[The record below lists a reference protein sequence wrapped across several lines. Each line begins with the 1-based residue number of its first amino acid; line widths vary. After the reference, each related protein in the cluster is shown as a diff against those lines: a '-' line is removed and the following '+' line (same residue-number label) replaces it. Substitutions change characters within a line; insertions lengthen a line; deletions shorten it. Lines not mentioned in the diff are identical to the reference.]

1 MSIIKY
7 NNFTSFNLPDVSL
20 SEMSYIV
27 NSYIEESVSDL
38 QVKCLLADN
47 RCIQESGIQYFT
59 EENDD
64 GKKKLGEKIK
74 EIASSVWDAIVG
86 IFNKIKRFISGI
98 ITGVKIK
105 KLGKDYKEMI
115 NLIPTAS
122 VAKTVDTTVDMMYN
136 IDSFISIMDS
146 DSGKYIK
153 MENDD
158 LKKSFQHKDPKKLV
172 TKQYVLDYA
181 FGGFRNVNKDVQKAF
196 SKVQSKFNDENKKYG
211 SVSFDNSTTLQSFKD
226 SLKYLTKLSTVFS
239 QMIIHNSKMTEKVAK
254 ALEKKYIIDTGAMIG
269 HNLDVK
275 NGKFLLRK
283 DFIDTVDDAK
293 ETKDKVEKLKKD
305 IEQNESYYTEKIN
318 NSISHYE
325 EVLKIGNLS
334 DYEKKGIQEKITA
347 LKKLLNDINK
357 GSGKQ

>member
-1 MSIIKY
+1 MGVVRY
-7 NNFTSFNLPDVSL
+7 NKPISL
-20 SEMSYIV
+20 SAYSITESAYIL
-27 NSYIEESVSDL
+27 NSYIEESFSDL
-38 QVKCLLADN
+38 QVRCLRVDRHSL
-47 RCIQESGIQYFT
+47 QESGMRYFT
-59 EENDD
+59 EDNET
-64 GKKKLGEKIK
+64 GKKKLSARVK

-115 NLIPTAS
+115 NLIPTDS
-122 VAKTVDTTVDMMYN
+122 VAKIVEDTVDKLYD
-136 IDSFISIMDS
+136 IDRFISIIDS
-146 DSGKYIK
+146 DSGKYIS

-158 LKKSFQHKDPKKLV
+158 LKKSFEHKDPKKVV

-196 SKVQSKFNDENKKYG
+196 SKVQSKFNEENKKYG

-239 QMIIHNSKMTEKVAK
+239 QMIIHNSKMNEKVAK

-293 ETKDKVEKLKKD
+293 ETKDKVEKLKTD

>member
-7 NNFTSFNLPDVSL
+7 NDFTSSNLPDISL

-38 QVKCLLADN
+38 QIKCLLVDN
-47 RCIQESGIQYFT
+47 RYIQESGIQYFT

-115 NLIPTAS
+115 NLIPTDS
-122 VAKTVDTTVDMMYN
+122 VAKTVETTVDQLYD
-136 IDSFISIMDS
+136 IDRFISIIDS
-146 DSGKYIK
+146 DNGKYIG

-158 LKKSFQHKDPKKLV
+158 LKKSFEHKDPKKAIN
-172 TKQYVLDYA
+172 KQYILDYA

-196 SKVQSKFNDENKKYG
+196 SKVQSKFNEENKKYG
-211 SVSFDNSTTLQSFKD
+211 SVSFGNSTTLQSFKE

-254 ALEKKYIIDTGAMIG
+254 ALEKKYITNPGAG
-269 HNLDVK
+269 VGQNLDAK
-275 NGKFLLRK
+275 NGKFLLTK
-283 DFIDTVDDAK
+283 DLIDTIDNT
-293 ETKDKVEKLKKD
+293 EDKKATMEKTKKD
-305 IEQNESYYTEKIN
+305 IEDMRSSLIEKTKS
-318 NSISHYE
+318 SIIHYE
-325 EVLKIGNLS
+325 ELIKRGNLS
-334 DYEKKGIQEKITA
+334 DYEKKSYQEKITE

-357 GSGKQ
+357 GSDKQ

>member
-1 MSIIKY
+1 MGVVRY
-7 NNFTSFNLPDVSL
+7 NKPISL
-20 SEMSYIV
+20 SACSITEASYIID
-27 NSYIEESVSDL
+27 SYIEESMSDL
-38 QVKCLLADN
+38 QVKCLLVDN
-47 RCIQESGIQYFT
+47 KYIQESGIQYFT

-115 NLIPTAS
+115 NLIPTDS
-122 VAKTVDTTVDMMYN
+122 VAKTVDTTVEMMYN
-136 IDSFISIMDS
+136 IDSFISIIDS

-158 LKKSFQHKDPKKLV
+158 IKKSFEHKDPKKLV

-196 SKVQSKFNDENKKYG
+196 SKVKFNEENKKYG
-211 SVSFDNSTTLQSFKD
+211 SVSFDNSTTLQSFKE
-226 SLKYLTKLSTVFS
+226 SLKYLTKLSTIFS

-254 ALEKKYIIDTGAMIG
+254 ALEKKYITDAAAAAGYSM
-269 HNLDVK
+269 NVK
-275 NGKFLLRK
+275 NGNFLLTPELIK
-283 DFIDTVDDAK
+283 SIDATTDMRAAVK
-293 ETKDKVEKLKKD
+293 QKREETDKLETDLIEKTK
-305 IEQNESYYTEKIN
+305 S
-318 NSISHYE
+318 SIIHYE
-325 EVLKIGNLS
+325 EVLKSGKLS
-334 DYEKKGIQEKITA
+334 DYEKKGIQEKIVE
-347 LKKLLNDINK
+347 LKKLLNDVNK
-357 GSGKQ
+357 KRGKEK

>member
-1 MSIIKY
+1 MSIIRY
-7 NNFTSFNLPDVSL
+7 NNFTSSNLPDISL
-20 SEMSYIV
+20 SEMSYII
-27 NSYIEESVSDL
+27 NSYIEESISDL

-47 RCIQESGIQYFT
+47 RYIQESGIQYFT

-115 NLIPTAS
+115 NLIPTDS
-122 VAKTVDTTVDMMYN
+122 VAKTVETTVDQLYD
-136 IDSFISIMDS
+136 IDRFISIIDS
-146 DSGKYIK
+146 DSGKYIS

-158 LKKSFQHKDPKKLV
+158 LKKAFEHKDPRKVV

-196 SKVQSKFNDENKKYG
+196 SKVQSKFNEENKKYG
-211 SVSFDNSTTLQSFKD
+211 SVSFDNSTTLQSFKE
-226 SLKYLTKLSTVFS
+226 SLKYLTKLSTIFS

-305 IEQNESYYTEKIN
+305 NEQNKSHYIEKIN

-325 EVLKIGNLS
+325 EVLKSGNLS
-334 DYEKKGIQEKITA
+334 DYEKKSYQEKITA
-347 LKKLLNDINK
+347 LKKLLNDIDK
-357 GSGKQ
+357 GSSKQ

>member
-1 MSIIKY
+1 MGVVRY
-7 NNFTSFNLPDVSL
+7 NKPISL
-20 SEMSYIV
+20 SAYSITEASYIID
-27 NSYIEESVSDL
+27 SYIEESFNDL
-38 QVKCLLADN
+38 QIKCLMVDN
-47 RCIQESGIQYFT
+47 RSLQESGVRYFT
-59 EENDD
+59 EENEA
-64 GKKKLGEKIK
+64 GNKKLSEKIK
-74 EIASSVWDAIVG
+74 EIARSVWDAIVG

-115 NLIPTAS
+115 NLIPTDS
-122 VAKTVDTTVDMMYN
+122 VAKTVETTVDQLYD
-136 IDSFISIMDS
+136 IDRFISIIDS
-146 DSGKYIK
+146 DSGKYIS

-158 LKKSFQHKDPKKLV
+158 LKKSFEHKDPKKVV

-196 SKVQSKFNDENKKYG
+196 SKVQSKFNEENKKYG
-211 SVSFDNSTTLQSFKD
+211 SISFDNSTTLQSFKE

-305 IEQNESYYTEKIN
+305 IEQNKSYYTEKIN